1 MNIQERFSLRKSAVG
16 LVSVS
21 LLCAIYTSTV
31 AADTVVTGMNE
42 IIEESQV
49 KDEASIESEKNKSLE
64 GSNLEIVEEIADN
77 IPSPVIA
84 EGEVA
89 VEMKVDGGTEN
100 VVSRNDKEVTTS
112 EQNQI
117 EVTETKEI
125 LNQTSYQTESSEQRQ
140 IVWAHGITPPVME
153 QSGGFVKEKYGDYL
167 NYTAPFEAGK
177 GYYDTNKSLN
187 ASFIDLNLCF
197 AAVSS
202 NMVHWWLEQNSSYVE
217 RYLKEK
223 NSTVNVGEN
232 YAITDLRRYIDSFQD
247 QQNSRVFDMFKTY
260 YGYRTNGF
268 VSDALVDL
276 FINGYKPKVQGGVNL
291 EDSQLVPDSRGGFF
305 YDVFKEKKLTNRLFS
320 GSYERFGEDVR
331 TVLESKGLLGLTY
344 RTLGYATHIV
354 TVWGAEYDNQGK
366 IRAVYITDSDDQQE
380 QIGLKRMGI
389 TRDASGNP
397 RLNNHVKNNSAGALL
412 DYVHTIRLGQD
423 LWEEYFNP
431 LAKAKETASQTLADT
446 KKALDLSIQGQSELP
461 ESMRLI
467 YLEKLNNLYNQG
479 ILSIQKAESSE
490 MLSGALENGLNSLK
504 SLDFPISKVG
514 NALAPDLPV
523 GNRSTV
529 SDVDSLSSQ
538 ETSSTNLEVDPEN
551 ASLIADGTNQLHF
564 PVEVQTTS
572 SVEAEGDNVFEQEA
586 DTLPIIIENKD
597 EFGSELSRNM
607 QTSETDSLVVVVE
620 EDVKNDE
627 VVPVEEL
634 LESETVESQRSE
646 LLSGPIGME
655 EVNVK
660 EETQVAPVVTEQPAT
675 SKTTTVEASFDE
687 SASVESETVAQPAP
701 TSSPGRSALPVQPE
715 VTEVAS
721 QEEDQ
726 VATTATEQPAT
737 SKTTTVEASLDE
749 PASVESE
756 TVAQPAPTSSPGRS
770 AIPVQPEVTEVAS
783 QEEDQVATTVTE
795 QPATSKTTTVEASLD
810 EPASAESETVAQP
823 APTSSPGRSAIPVQ
837 PEVTEVASQEEDQ
850 VATTVTE
857 QSATAK
863 TLTVESSD
871 EPVGVESETVVKT
884 ELTSSPGRS
893 ALPVQPEVTEVASQE
908 ETQVATT
915 ATEQPATS
923 KTTTVEASFDESAS
937 VESETVAQPAPTS
950 SPGRSALPV
959 QPEVTEVASQEEDQ
973 VATTA
978 TEQPATSKTTTVEA
992 SLDEP
997 ASVESETVAQ
1007 PAPTS
1012 SPGRSALPVQPEV
1025 TEVASQEE
1033 TQVATTVTEQSA
1045 TAKTLTVES
1054 SDEPVGVESETVVK
1068 TELTSSPG
1076 RSALPVQPEVTEVA
1090 SQEEDQVATTA
1101 TEQPATSKTTT
1112 VEASLDEPASAES
1125 ETVAQPA
1132 PTSSPGR
1139 SAIPVQPEVTE
1150 VASQEED
1157 QVATT
1162 VTEQSATAKTLTVES
1177 SDEPVGVES
1186 ETVVKTELTSSPG
1199 RSALPVQPEVTE
1211 VASQEETQVA
1221 TTVTEQPA
1229 TAKTLTVE
1237 SSDEPV
1243 GVESETVAKPA
1254 PTSSPGRS
1262 AIPVQP
1268 EVASQEETQ
1277 VATTATEQPATAKTL
1292 TVESSDEPVGVES
1305 ETVAKPAPTSS
1316 PGRSAIPVQPEV
1328 ASQEETQVATTVT
1341 EQPATAKTLTVESSD
1356 EPVGVESESV
1366 AKNEAT
1372 LVPVAE
1378 DIPVLPGHSAIRVAE
1393 SVAKLSTISEKNK
1406 FVDAEVS
1413 STLKVDSEEVA
1424 NESNAPQ
1431 IEFLTEATTES
1442 ILAEADSSSI
1452 LTGTK
1457 VTQPNKLMSDL
1468 ESTERI
1474 LVPESRLLANV
1485 KIGISSQEIVLP
1497 EVPEREPQM
1506 SSIEMDKGY
1515 KETDLD
1521 ESAEPKVIN
1530 NTRKYVQNSAAHS
1543 KIDTKQV
1550 LSVEQ
1555 SSTTMTNASGKIV
1568 GISLLTLV
1576 LGSVWALL
1584 KKASKKQ

>member
-49 KDEASIESEKNKSLE
+49 KDEASIESEKNESLE

-232 YAITDLRRYIDSFQD
+232 YAITDLRRYIDSFQE

-276 FINGYKPKVQGGVNL
+276 FINGYTPKVQGGVNL

-634 LESETVESQRSE
+634 LESETVENQRSE

-675 SKTTTVEASFDE
+675 SKTTTVEASLDE
-687 SASVESETVAQPAP
+687 PASAESETVAQPAP
-701 TSSPGRSALPVQPE
+701 TSSPGRSAIPVQPE

-770 AIPVQPEVTEVAS
+770 AIPVQQEVTEVAS
-783 QEEDQVATTVTE
+783 QEED
-795 QPATSKTTTVEASLD
+795 
-810 EPASAESETVAQP
+810 
-823 APTSSPGRSAIPVQ
+823 
-837 PEVTEVASQEEDQ
+837 
-850 VATTVTE
+850 
-857 QSATAK
+857 
-863 TLTVESSD
+863 
-871 EPVGVESETVVKT
+871 
-884 ELTSSPGRS
+884 
-893 ALPVQPEVTEVASQE
+893 
-908 ETQVATT
+908 
-915 ATEQPATS
+915 
-923 KTTTVEASFDESAS
+923 
-937 VESETVAQPAPTS
+937 
-950 SPGRSALPV
+950 
-959 QPEVTEVASQEEDQ
+959 
-973 VATTA
+973 
-978 TEQPATSKTTTVEA
+978 
-992 SLDEP
+992 
-997 ASVESETVAQ
+997 
-1007 PAPTS
+1007 
-1012 SPGRSALPVQPEV
+1012 
-1025 TEVASQEE
+1025 
-1033 TQVATTVTEQSA
+1033 QVATTVTEQSA

-1157 QVATT
+1157 QVATI
-1162 VTEQSATAKTLTVES
+1162 VTEQSATSKTLTVES

-1186 ETVVKTELTSSPG
+1186 ESIAKTELTSSPG
-1199 RSALPVQPEVTE
+1199 RSALPVQPEVKE
-1211 VASQEETQVA
+1211 VASQEEDQVA
-1221 TTVTEQPA
+1221 TTV
-1229 TAKTLTVE
+1229 
-1237 SSDEPV
+1237 
-1243 GVESETVAKPA
+1243 
-1254 PTSSPGRS
+1254 
-1262 AIPVQP
+1262 
-1268 EVASQEETQ
+1268 
-1277 VATTATEQPATAKTL
+1277 TEQPATAKTL

-1530 NTRKYVQNSAAHS
+1530 NTRKYGQNSAAHS

-1584 KKASKKQ
+1584 KKKQVKSNNQGLESE

>member
-49 KDEASIESEKNKSLE
+49 KDEASIESEKNESLE
-64 GSNLEIVEEIADN
+64 GSNLEIEEEIADN

-125 LNQTSYQTESSEQRQ
+125 LNQTSYQTESIEQRQ

-276 FINGYKPKVQGGVNL
+276 FINGYTPKVQGGVNL

-634 LESETVESQRSE
+634 LESETVENQRSE

-701 TSSPGRSALPVQPE
+701 TSSPGRSALP
-715 VTEVAS
+715 
-721 QEEDQ
+721 
-726 VATTATEQPAT
+726 
-737 SKTTTVEASLDE
+737 
-749 PASVESE
+749 
-756 TVAQPAPTSSPGRS
+756 
-770 AIPVQPEVTEVAS
+770 I
-783 QEEDQVATTVTE
+783 
-795 QPATSKTTTVEASLD
+795 
-810 EPASAESETVAQP
+810 
-823 APTSSPGRSAIPVQ
+823 
-837 PEVTEVASQEEDQ
+837 
-850 VATTVTE
+850 
-857 QSATAK
+857 
-863 TLTVESSD
+863 
-871 EPVGVESETVVKT
+871 
-884 ELTSSPGRS
+884 
-893 ALPVQPEVTEVASQE
+893 
-908 ETQVATT
+908 
-915 ATEQPATS
+915 
-923 KTTTVEASFDESAS
+923 
-937 VESETVAQPAPTS
+937 
-950 SPGRSALPV
+950 
-959 QPEVTEVASQEEDQ
+959 
-973 VATTA
+973 
-978 TEQPATSKTTTVEA
+978 
-992 SLDEP
+992 
-997 ASVESETVAQ
+997 
-1007 PAPTS
+1007 
-1012 SPGRSALPVQPEV
+1012 
-1025 TEVASQEE
+1025 
-1033 TQVATTVTEQSA
+1033 
-1045 TAKTLTVES
+1045 
-1054 SDEPVGVESETVVK
+1054 
-1068 TELTSSPG
+1068 
-1076 RSALPVQPEVTEVA
+1076 QPEVTEVA

-1221 TTVTEQPA
+1221 PVVTEQPA
-1229 TAKTLTVE
+1229 TSKTTTVE
-1237 SSDEPV
+1237 ASFDESAS
-1243 GVESETVAKPA
+1243 VESETVAQPA

-1268 EVASQEETQ
+1268 EVTEVASQEEDQ
-1277 VATTATEQPATAKTL
+1277 VATTVTEQSATSKTTTVEASLDEPASAESETVAQPAPTSSPGRSALPVQPEVTEVASQEEDQVATTVTEQPATAKTL

>member
-634 LESETVESQRSE
+634 LESETVENQRSE

-749 PASVESE
+749 PASAESE

-770 AIPVQPEVTEVAS
+770 AIPVQPEVTEVASQEEDQVATIVTEQSATSKTLTVESSDEPVGVESESVAKTELTSSPGRSALPVQPEVTEVAS

-908 ETQVATT
+908 E
-915 ATEQPATS
+915 
-923 KTTTVEASFDESAS
+923 
-937 VESETVAQPAPTS
+937 
-950 SPGRSALPV
+950 
-959 QPEVTEVASQEEDQ
+959 
-973 VATTA
+973 
-978 TEQPATSKTTTVEA
+978 
-992 SLDEP
+992 
-997 ASVESETVAQ
+997 
-1007 PAPTS
+1007 
-1012 SPGRSALPVQPEV
+1012 
-1025 TEVASQEE
+1025 
-1033 TQVATTVTEQSA
+1033 
-1045 TAKTLTVES
+1045 
-1054 SDEPVGVESETVVK
+1054 
-1068 TELTSSPG
+1068 
-1076 RSALPVQPEVTEVA
+1076 
-1090 SQEEDQVATTA
+1090 
-1101 TEQPATSKTTT
+1101 
-1112 VEASLDEPASAES
+1112 
-1125 ETVAQPA
+1125 
-1132 PTSSPGR
+1132 
-1139 SAIPVQPEVTE
+1139 
-1150 VASQEED
+1150 D

-1162 VTEQSATAKTLTVES
+1162 V
-1177 SDEPVGVES
+1177 
-1186 ETVVKTELTSSPG
+1186 
-1199 RSALPVQPEVTE
+1199 
-1211 VASQEETQVA
+1211 
-1221 TTVTEQPA
+1221 
-1229 TAKTLTVE
+1229 
-1237 SSDEPV
+1237 
-1243 GVESETVAKPA
+1243 
-1254 PTSSPGRS
+1254 
-1262 AIPVQP
+1262 
-1268 EVASQEETQ
+1268 
-1277 VATTATEQPATAKTL
+1277 TEQPATAKTL

>member
-538 ETSSTNLEVDPEN
+538 ETSSTNLEVDTEN

-572 SVEAEGDNVFEQEA
+572 SVEAEGDYVFEQEA

-634 LESETVESQRSE
+634 LESETVENQRSE

-687 SASVESETVAQPAP
+687 SASV
-701 TSSPGRSALPVQPE
+701 
-715 VTEVAS
+715 
-721 QEEDQ
+721 
-726 VATTATEQPAT
+726 
-737 SKTTTVEASLDE
+737 
-749 PASVESE
+749 
-756 TVAQPAPTSSPGRS
+756 
-770 AIPVQPEVTEVAS
+770 
-783 QEEDQVATTVTE
+783 
-795 QPATSKTTTVEASLD
+795 
-810 EPASAESETVAQP
+810 ESETVAQP

-923 KTTTVEASFDESAS
+923 KTTTVEASLDEPASA
-937 VESETVAQPAPTS
+937 ESETVAQPAPTSSPGRSALPVQPEVTEVASQEEDQVATIVTEQSATAKTLTVESSDEPVGVESESVAKTELTS

-997 ASVESETVAQ
+997 ASAESETVAQ
-1007 PAPTS
+1007 PAP
-1012 SPGRSALPVQPEV
+1012 
-1025 TEVASQEE
+1025 
-1033 TQVATTVTEQSA
+1033 
-1045 TAKTLTVES
+1045 
-1054 SDEPVGVESETVVK
+1054 
-1068 TELTSSPG
+1068 TSSPG

-1162 VTEQSATAKTLTVES
+1162 VTEQPATSKTTTVEASLDEPASAESETVAQPAPTSSPGRSALPVQPEVTEVASQEEDQVATTATEQPATSKTTTVEASLDEPASAESETVAQPAPTSSPGRSAIPVQPEVASQEETQVATTVTEQSATAKTLTVES

-1186 ETVVKTELTSSPG
+1186 ESVAKTELTSSPG

-1237 SSDEPV
+1237 
-1243 GVESETVAKPA
+1243 T
-1254 PTSSPGRS
+1254 
-1262 AIPVQP
+1262 
-1268 EVASQEETQ
+1268 
-1277 VATTATEQPATAKTL
+1277 
-1292 TVESSDEPVGVES
+1292 SDEPVGVES

-1413 STLKVDSEEVA
+1413 STLKVGSEEVA

-1530 NTRKYVQNSAAHS
+1530 NTRKYGQNSAAHS

-1555 SSTTMTNASGKIV
+1555 SSTTMANASGKIV

-1584 KKASKKQ
+1584 KKSK

>member
-21 LLCAIYTSTV
+21 LLCAIHTSTV

-49 KDEASIESEKNKSLE
+49 KDEASIESEKNESLD

-84 EGEVA
+84 EEEVA
-89 VEMKVDGGTEN
+89 VEMKVDRGTEN

-538 ETSSTNLEVDPEN
+538 ETSSTNLEVDTEN

-701 TSSPGRSALPVQPE
+701 TSSPGRSA
-715 VTEVAS
+715 
-721 QEEDQ
+721 
-726 VATTATEQPAT
+726 
-737 SKTTTVEASLDE
+737 
-749 PASVESE
+749 
-756 TVAQPAPTSSPGRS
+756 
-770 AIPVQPEVTEVAS
+770 IPVQPEVTEVAS

-795 QPATSKTTTVEASLD
+795 QSATSKTTTVEASLD

-837 PEVTEVASQEEDQ
+837 PEV
-850 VATTVTE
+850 
-857 QSATAK
+857 
-863 TLTVESSD
+863 
-871 EPVGVESETVVKT
+871 
-884 ELTSSPGRS
+884 
-893 ALPVQPEVTEVASQE
+893 
-908 ETQVATT
+908 
-915 ATEQPATS
+915 
-923 KTTTVEASFDESAS
+923 
-937 VESETVAQPAPTS
+937 
-950 SPGRSALPV
+950 
-959 QPEVTEVASQEEDQ
+959 
-973 VATTA
+973 
-978 TEQPATSKTTTVEA
+978 
-992 SLDEP
+992 
-997 ASVESETVAQ
+997 
-1007 PAPTS
+1007 
-1012 SPGRSALPVQPEV
+1012 
-1025 TEVASQEE
+1025 
-1033 TQVATTVTEQSA
+1033 
-1045 TAKTLTVES
+1045 
-1054 SDEPVGVESETVVK
+1054 
-1068 TELTSSPG
+1068 
-1076 RSALPVQPEVTEVA
+1076 
-1090 SQEEDQVATTA
+1090 
-1101 TEQPATSKTTT
+1101 
-1112 VEASLDEPASAES
+1112 
-1125 ETVAQPA
+1125 
-1132 PTSSPGR
+1132 
-1139 SAIPVQPEVTE
+1139 
-1150 VASQEED
+1150 
-1157 QVATT
+1157 
-1162 VTEQSATAKTLTVES
+1162 
-1177 SDEPVGVES
+1177 
-1186 ETVVKTELTSSPG
+1186 
-1199 RSALPVQPEVTE
+1199 
-1211 VASQEETQVA
+1211 ASQEETQVA

-1237 SSDEPV
+1237 
-1243 GVESETVAKPA
+1243 T
-1254 PTSSPGRS
+1254 
-1262 AIPVQP
+1262 
-1268 EVASQEETQ
+1268 
-1277 VATTATEQPATAKTL
+1277 
-1292 TVESSDEPVGVES
+1292 SDEPVGVES

-1413 STLKVDSEEVA
+1413 STLKVGSEEVA

-1530 NTRKYVQNSAAHS
+1530 NTRKYGQNSAAHS

-1555 SSTTMTNASGKIV
+1555 SSTTMANASGKIV

-1584 KKASKKQ
+1584 KKSK